1 MASVCSYD
9 LSMEEFR
16 LPWSVWNMAETYEQK
31 IEQVKKIIEKIEDG
45 ETSLE
50 ESIRLY
56 EQGAALIRQCES
68 LLAEAELKITTL
80 SRDA

>member
-1 MASVCSYD
+1 
-9 LSMEEFR
+9 
-16 LPWSVWNMAETYEQK
+16 MAETYEQK
-31 IEQVKKIIEKIEDG
+31 ITQVKKIIEKIEDG

-56 EQGAALIRQCES
+56 EQGAALIRQCEA
-68 LLAEAELKITTL
+68 LLAEAELRITTL